1 MSLKAKPQ
9 PTELDHIRDT
19 LTGMIDTVGE
29 TRHDVKQ
36 LDAKVDN
43 NHKELCSRLD
53 QHDKRFDQQDKDNAE
68 IKEMLSAI
76 LSRLPNN

>member
-19 LTGMIDTVGE
+19 LTGMVDTVGE
-29 TRHDVKQ
+29 TRQDVKQ
-36 LDAKVDN
+36 LDTKVDN

-53 QHDKRFDQQDKDNAE
+53 CQDKDIADM
-68 IKEMLSAI
+68 KEMLKAL
-76 LSRLPNN
+76 LSR